1 MPIQFRIHEN
11 DVISKTVLK
20 QKRRFKVFK
29 ILARYLRDEKYPSS
43 LIKWFIGPA
52 KYTNFCIQL
61 GTGRLRAMSLENRD
75 CA

>member
-1 MPIQFRIHEN
+1 M
-11 DVISKTVLK
+11 LK
-20 QKRRFKVFK
+20 QTIQSIGVFK
-29 ILARYLRDEKYPSS
+29 ILSLARYLRDTPPRAS